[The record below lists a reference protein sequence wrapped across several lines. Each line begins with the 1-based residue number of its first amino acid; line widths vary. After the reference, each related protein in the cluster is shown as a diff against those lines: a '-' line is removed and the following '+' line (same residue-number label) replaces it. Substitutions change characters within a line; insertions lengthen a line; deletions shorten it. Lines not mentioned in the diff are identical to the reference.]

1 MDDGEVA
8 QQIRVDYNAPPP
20 IGYAKGPHL
29 SLFPCMRENLSP
41 PKNKLIPRLK
51 SGARLANLQHGRFS
65 IYEAQYWPE
74 PHAPAWGSQLVVL
87 VVLSLALASCAPN
100 AQIVNETA
108 TGGTVLYSYIEEQDV
123 LTSTERRDALRLLGE
138 KCPAGY
144 RISREGEVPKI
155 DQAVDRAWMG
165 QVSRDGQVSREKR
178 WAIQFACK

>member
-1 MDDGEVA
+1 MARQIKVA
-8 QQIRVDYNAPPP
+8 YNPLSP
-20 IGYAKGPHL
+20 IGYANGPHL
-29 SLFPCMRENLSP
+29 SPFPCMRENFCP

-51 SGARLANLQHGRFS
+51 SGARLANLQHGRAS
-65 IYEAQYWPE
+65 IYQVQHWPE
-74 PHAPAWGSQLVVL
+74 PHAPAWGTHLQVL
-87 VVLSLALASCAPN
+87 VVLSLTLASCAPN

-123 LTSTERRDALRLLGE
+123 LTSPERRDALRLLGE
-138 KCPAGY
+138 KCQAGY
-144 RISREGEVPKI
+144 RISREGEVPRV